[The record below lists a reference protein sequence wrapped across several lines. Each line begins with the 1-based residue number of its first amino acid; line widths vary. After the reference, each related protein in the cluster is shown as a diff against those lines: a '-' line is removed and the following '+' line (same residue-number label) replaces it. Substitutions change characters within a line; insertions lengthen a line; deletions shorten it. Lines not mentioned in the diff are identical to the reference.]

1 MTGIHSEKNP
11 IVCYIECENDIF
23 RLGEVPMKTKSQVGI
38 LFLLLLLPV
47 ASFSQ
52 VSYDSVYWAP
62 PLDVV
67 GTKIVNARGYV
78 VQLKGFST
86 MDPTLVTRS
95 QIIRFRSDWKIT
107 ILRVPLL
114 VGSGRCWVVGN
125 INVNASYL
133 AAADSVLK
141 WCRDNKIYVLFDGWH
156 EGGTGNTLGE
166 WSSTVAAWRIL
177 ADRYKNQD
185 HILWEIFNEP
195 HGNNVPWTTWVPM
208 AEQLID
214 TIRSRNPVVKAIVA
228 GTANWCQIADVKT
241 RKFNREKVIY
251 SWHPYSGVYGSIG
264 ASVWEQRFGY
274 IMTSG
279 VAPVMNTEWGFTS
292 ASDSANYG
300 TQLIQYMKGK
310 GMSWTGW
317 CYSQSWGPAMLRTE
331 NPEVRNPSG
340 NLQYKACHDTVPV
353 ISTVGVKHPATG
365 SISAQ
370 TITINGPVIRFDC
383 AETSP
388 VTMSLYALDGRFVN
402 KVLDRTFSKGTH
414 SIRWSAPANSGRG
427 VAPGL
432 YTVRLKIKGSEY
444 HALVNSAR

>member
-1 MTGIHSEKNP
+1 MFVRKCIA
-11 IVCYIECENDIF
+11 VCATIMC
-23 RLGEVPMKTKSQVGI
+23 G
-38 LFLLLLLPV
+38 
-47 ASFSQ
+47 FSLSPAAA
-52 VSYDSVYWAP
+52 VSYDSIYWAP
-62 PLDVV
+62 PLDVQ
-67 GTKIVNARGYV
+67 GTKIVNAKGYV
-78 VQLKGFST
+78 VVLKGFSL
-86 MDPTLVTRS
+86 MEPTQIKSRS
-95 QIIRFRSDWKIT
+95 QIEHFRNDWKIT
-107 ILRVPLL
+107 LLRIPWEVAP
-114 VGSGRCWVVGN
+114 GHGWVVGN
-125 INVNASYL
+125 IFASASYF
-133 AAADSVLK
+133 AACDSVLK
-141 WCRDNKIYVLFDGWH
+141 WCRDNHIYVLFDGWH
-156 EGGTGNTLGE
+156 EGGQGNTLGD
-166 WSSTVAAWRIL
+166 WSSTVAAWRIM

-214 TIRSRNPVVKAIVA
+214 TIRLRNPVSKVIVA

-292 ASDSANYG
+292 KQDSAGYG
-300 TQLIQYMKGK
+300 TQLIQYMKDK
-310 GMSWTGW
+310 GISWTGW
-317 CYSQSWGPAMLRTE
+317 CYSQTWGPTMLTSE

-353 ISTVGVKHPATG
+353 ISTVTVKHPATG

-370 TITINGPVIRFDC
+370 SISIVNSAVQFNC

-388 VTMSLYALDGRFVN
+388 VTVLLYSLTGRLVK
-402 KVLDRTFSKGTH
+402 KVLDQILPKGNH
-414 SIRWSAPANSGRG
+414 SIRCNAHDNSGMG

-432 YTVRLKIKGSEY
+432 YTVRLKIKESEY
-444 HALVNSAR
+444 HALFNNSGQR